1 MTSSVH
7 RDAIATLWKR
17 YDFHMV
23 TTISLPD
30 ELHAALK
37 RIADDEHRSMNAT
50 ILVAVEQY
58 VAARS
63 HRAKVRELAVDVAR
77 RDSELLDRL
86 AQ

>member
-1 MTSSVH
+1 
-7 RDAIATLWKR
+7 
-17 YDFHMV
+17 MV
-23 TTISLPD
+23 TTLNLPD

-63 HRAKVRELAVDVAR
+63 HRSKVRELAADVAR
-77 RDSELLDRL
+77 QDAELLDRL

>member
-1 MTSSVH
+1 
-7 RDAIATLWKR
+7 
-17 YDFHMV
+17 MV
-23 TTISLPD
+23 TTINLPD

-58 VAARS
+58 VTVRS
-63 HRAKVRELAVDVAR
+63 HRAKVRQLAADVAQ
-77 RDSELLDRL
+77 RDAELLDRL

>member
-1 MTSSVH
+1 
-7 RDAIATLWKR
+7 
-17 YDFHMV
+17 MV

-63 HRAKVRELAVDVAR
+63 HRSKVCE
-77 RDSELLDRL
+77 
-86 AQ
+86 QPQ

>member
-1 MTSSVH
+1 
-7 RDAIATLWKR
+7 
-17 YDFHMV
+17 MV
-23 TTISLPD
+23 TTVSLPD

-58 VAARS
+58 VAVRS
-63 HRAKVRELAVDVAR
+63 HRSKVRELAAEVAR
-77 RDSELLDRL
+77 RDTELLDRL

>member
-1 MTSSVH
+1 
-7 RDAIATLWKR
+7 
-17 YDFHMV
+17 MV
-23 TTISLPD
+23 TTVTLPD

-37 RIADDEHRSMNAT
+37 RIAEDEHRSMNAT

-63 HRAKVRELAVDVAR
+63 HRAKVQQLAADVAR
-77 RDSELLDRL
+77 RDAELLDRL

>member
-1 MTSSVH
+1 
-7 RDAIATLWKR
+7 
-17 YDFHMV
+17 MV

-30 ELHAALK
+30 ELHTALK

-63 HRAKVRELAVDVAR
+63 HRSKVRELAADVAR